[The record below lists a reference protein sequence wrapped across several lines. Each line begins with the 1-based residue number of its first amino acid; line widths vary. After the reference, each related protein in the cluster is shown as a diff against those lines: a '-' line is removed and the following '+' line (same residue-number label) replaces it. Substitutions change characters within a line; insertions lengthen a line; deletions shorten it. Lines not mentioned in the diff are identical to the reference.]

1 MLLCLI
7 IVFFIVLTLTRR
19 TISKIEYLER
29 ERETLEDKD
38 HMERNEAVVK
48 KYRQRLQQF
57 QVGLAFIFIA
67 ALILIIWLYSY

>member
-1 MLLCLI
+1 MLLYLI
-7 IVFFIVLTLTRR
+7 IMFFIVLALTRR

>member
-1 MLLCLI
+1 MLLYLI

-19 TISKIEYLER
+19 TISKIEYLEH

>member
-1 MLLCLI
+1 MLLYLI

-67 ALILIIWLYSY
+67 ALILIIWLNSY

>member
-1 MLLCLI
+1 MLLYLI

-38 HMERNEAVVK
+38 HMERNEEVVK

>member
-1 MLLCLI
+1 MLLYLI

-57 QVGLAFIFIA
+57 QVGLAFI
-67 ALILIIWLYSY
+67 LSQH

>member
-1 MLLCLI
+1 MLLYLI
-7 IVFFIVLTLTRR
+7 IMFFIVLTLTRR

>member
-1 MLLCLI
+1 MLLYLI